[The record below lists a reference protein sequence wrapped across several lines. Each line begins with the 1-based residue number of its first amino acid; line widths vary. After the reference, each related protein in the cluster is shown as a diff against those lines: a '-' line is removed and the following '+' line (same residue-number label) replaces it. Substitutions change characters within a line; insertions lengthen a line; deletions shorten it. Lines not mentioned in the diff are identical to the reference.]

1 MNRVNNTLIYIDTVR
16 ENNSLILFLVEK
28 SLANINC
35 LLACLYVRTS
45 LIGPRIMREQ
55 KALLSINLD
64 QS

>member
-45 LIGPRIMREQ
+45 LIGPRIM
-55 KALLSINLD
+55 
-64 QS
+64 